1 MNTLP
6 PDDTT
11 PERDAWEDWIDQLDV
26 GDLVQVEGTV
36 GAVLSVDDNGAL
48 VRFPG
53 RADPS
58 LCAWE
63 TLMVPT
69 LIAESYF
76 KAALDGLLDEFGSLE
91 DADDVPTESVAVAYR
106 WGHDRGAA
114 ALADLRR
121 QLDDAL
127 LALAMT
133 RGEGWPAGWDRRP
146 AHRCWVL
153 EVGDSQWTIRETIF
167 GHVSNYLLTGPSIWS
182 RGPDGPIRTPSHES
196 THPDLLAALRTY
208 EAVVKS

>member
-127 LALAMT
+127 LALAMS
-133 RGEGWPAGWDRRP
+133 RGEGWPPGWTDHGDTYVAPNRVDRIQWGYTEKRWRLLRNSEEAG
-146 AHRCWVL
+146 CS
-153 EVGDSQWTIRETIF
+153 DSTKPEL
-167 GHVSNYLLTGPSIWS
+167 HLDALS
-182 RGPDGPIRTPSHES
+182 
-196 THPDLLAALRTY
+196 ALRAY
-208 EAVVKS
+208 EALVKS

>member
-91 DADDVPTESVAVAYR
+91 DADDVPTESVATAYR

-127 LALAMT
+127 LALAMS
-133 RGEGWPAGWDRRP
+133 RGEGWPAGWRQIMGG
-146 AHRCWVL
+146 WVL
-153 EVGDSQWTIRETIF
+153 DAGYSQWTISQTVY
-167 GHVSNYLLTGPSIWS
+167 GKVSDYRLTGPSIWS
-182 RGPDGPIRTPSHES
+182 RSPYGPNRTPSHES
-196 THPDLLAALRTY
+196 THPDPLAALRAY

>member
-6 PDDTT
+6 PDDAT

-26 GDLVQVEGTV
+26 GDLVQVEGTI

-76 KAALDGLLDEFGSLE
+76 KAALNGLLDEFGSLE

-127 LALAMT
+127 LAIAMCH
-133 RGEGWPAGWDRRP
+133 GEGWAAGWLWRP
-146 AHRCWVL
+146 EFGQWLSPCKNFAIIECRNSDGRWWQL
-153 EVGDSQWTIRETIF
+153 TALYPSQVGDVPESSRR
-167 GHVSNYLLTGPSIWS
+167 HRDPLT
-182 RGPDGPIRTPSHES
+182 
-196 THPDLLAALRTY
+196 ALRAY